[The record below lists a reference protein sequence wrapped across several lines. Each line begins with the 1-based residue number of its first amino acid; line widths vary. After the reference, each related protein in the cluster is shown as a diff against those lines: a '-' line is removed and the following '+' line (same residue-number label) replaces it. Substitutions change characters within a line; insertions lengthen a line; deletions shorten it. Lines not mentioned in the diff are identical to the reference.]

1 MTSSLI
7 TGLPASIQ
15 LIASGG
21 TPPYVYS
28 IASGLPAGLSL
39 NASTGLITGTPTTLQ
54 TATALVWGVQDSA
67 TPTPATSTDSFLV
80 TVAAVPLAP
89 PHYQF
94 VPRVLGGMLMGGGPY
109 PAPELYVAITSQPMT
124 MAAVVIV
131 PVPVVVAIAGRPMT
145 MAAVITPRTTVDVA
159 IAGRP
164 MTMAAA
170 VQNQSVDIAISSQP
184 MTMEAVFTQATT
196 VDVAITSQSMTMA
209 AVAQNQSVD
218 VAITSQPMTMAAA
231 ATGTLTVATGT
242 KSPVGP
248 DGMTQII
255 SATDDDTFIEI
266 ALPFAFFAGNVSRT
280 STFVGSNTYLTFGAG
295 SVARSSLSLAS
306 NPSQSSIHLGSAD
319 NSYQRVFRF
328 NDPSNRFT
336 RIRYE
341 GAAAISGTP
350 GSPNILWEVTLFN
363 PSLSSGTQYV
373 EVVFGVH
380 NRTSGPFGVGGS
392 GITPLSGGTIQENQ
406 SYVFSSGSTGVT
418 WTIESGKFITL

>member
-80 TVAAVPLAP
+80 TVAAVPLAL

-170 VQNQSVDIAISSQP
+170 VQDQSVDIAISSQP
-184 MTMEAVFTQATT
+184 MTMEAVFTQAPT
-196 VDVAITSQSMTMA
+196 VDVAITSQSMTME
-209 AVAQNQSVD
+209 
-218 VAITSQPMTMAAA
+218 AA

-242 KSPVGP
+242 KSPVGSS
-248 DGMTQII
+248 GMTQII
-255 SATDDDTFIEI
+255 SASDDDTFIEVS
-266 ALPFAFFAGNVSRT
+266 LPFAFFAGNVSRT

-295 SVARSSLSLAS
+295 NIAHNSLSLAS

-341 GAAAISGTP
+341 GAAATSGTP

-380 NRTSGPFGVGGS
+380 SRTSGLFGVGGS
-392 GITPLSGGTIQENQ
+392 GITVLSGGTIQANQ

>member
-80 TVAAVPLAP
+80 TVAAVPVAP

-109 PAPELYVAITSQPMT
+109 PAPELYVAIAGRPMT

-164 MTMAAA
+164 MTMAAV
-170 VQNQSVDIAISSQP
+170 VQDQSVDIAVSSQP
-184 MTMEAVFTQATT
+184 MTMEAVFTQAPT
-196 VDVAITSQSMTMA
+196 
-209 AVAQNQSVD
+209 VD